1 MVKVFTVLFGGV
13 IPSQVRPLA
22 ITLVIVVVYVPDGAF
37 FRVKPTSPLL
47 LVVPVAIQELFPF
60 ESRIETDA
68 SLTLFESSDTC
79 TVTVRCLSP
88 AFPPFVVYVIES
100 TPTRVPVTGGVPTV
114 IVIESLLVFPPAS
127 MTWAVMVCV
136 PSLRAVENEPPE
148 PIIPSILDVHVNPA
162 VMFPSS
168 VSVAEPAKE
177 ITVAE
182 SNDEL
187 SEGLEIET
195 VGELFV
201 VDVPGY
207 RKVIP
212 SMSSCCKTRFGP

>member
-1 MVKVFTVLFGGV
+1 ML
-13 IPSQVRPLA
+13 SQVRPLA
-22 ITLVIVVVYVPDGAF
+22 ITLVIVVVYVPGGAF
-37 FRVKPTSPLL
+37 FKVKPTSPVLP
-47 LVVPVAIQELFPF
+47 VVPVAIQELFSF

-68 SLTLFESSDTC
+68 SLTSFPESSDTC
-79 TVTVRCLSP
+79 NDTVRCLSP
-88 AFPPFVVYVIES
+88 AFPPFVVYAIES
-100 TPTRVPVTGGVPTV
+100 TPTVVPVTGGVPTV

-127 MTWAVMVCV
+127 VTWAVMVWS
-136 PSLRAVENEPPE
+136 PSLSAVKNEPPE
-148 PIIPSILDVHVNPA
+148 PIVPSILDVHVNPA

-168 VSVAEPAKE
+168 ISLADPAKE
-177 ITVAE
+177 ISVAE

-187 SEGLEIET
+187 SEGLVIET

-212 SMSSCCKTRFGP
+212 SMSSGCKTRFGA